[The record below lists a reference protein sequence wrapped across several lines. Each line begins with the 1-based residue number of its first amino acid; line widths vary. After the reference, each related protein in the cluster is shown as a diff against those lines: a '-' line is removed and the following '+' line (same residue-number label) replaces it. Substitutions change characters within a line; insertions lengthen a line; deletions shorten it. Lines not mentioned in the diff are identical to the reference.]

1 MLNDKLAVLM
11 TRHLTKEAS
20 SQEEK
25 ELLDLLA
32 TAPEQHYFLDLLSAY
47 WHQHNADRGGPYETA
62 DEHFRYIIAS
72 AHELT
77 LYPDPLQ
84 PPLAA
89 FPYSK
94 K

>member
-1 MLNDKLAVLM
+1 M

-20 SQEEK
+20 GQEEM
-25 ELLDLLA
+25 ELLDLLT
-32 TAPEQHYFLDLLSAY
+32 TAPKQQYFLDLLSAY
-47 WHQHNADRGGPYETA
+47 WHQHNAHRGVPYGNA

-77 LYPDPLQ
+77 LYPDSLQ
-84 PPLAA
+84 PQSAA